1 MEKIKQEHIEMA
13 KLKIAK
19 EDALELLKLLL
30 AKDRAGLYEILEK
43 IKFLLL
49 SVEVAEEQKKT
60 EKVH

>member
-1 MEKIKQEHIEMA
+1 MA